1 MCHELPQETNVKP
14 LVHISPSQKQDS
26 LAHFTE
32 QFITD
37 SSNEGD
43 TSCGILID
51 SETSEGDSSGK
62 SCSYSQN
69 LSEESDDEVQEIF
82 RPYPIIFHLGFLDVQ
97 WKKLSDIL

>member
-14 LVHISPSQKQDS
+14 LVRISPSQKQDS
-26 LAHFTE
+26 PAHFTE
-32 QFITD
+32 QFSTD

-43 TSCGILID
+43 ISCETLID

-62 SCSYSQN
+62 TCSYSQN